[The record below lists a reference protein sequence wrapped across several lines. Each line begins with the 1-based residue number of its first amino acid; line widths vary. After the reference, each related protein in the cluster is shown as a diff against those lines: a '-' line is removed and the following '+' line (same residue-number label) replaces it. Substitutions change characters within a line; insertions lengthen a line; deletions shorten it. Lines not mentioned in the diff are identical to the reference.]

1 MKNPVILIVEDHKN
15 IRKIISSC
23 LQSEG
28 YHTMEVETGEK
39 ALRLLRAFED
49 IKLVLMDIGLPGMSG
64 LDAIKS
70 MKEIRKKRSFQV
82 CFISAHSE
90 KSDILEAI
98 RSGGD
103 DYIVKPMDID
113 TLLEKVQNI
122 LKKANTRKIV

>member
-64 LDAIKS
+64 IDAIKS
-70 MKEIRKKRSFQV
+70 MKEIRKKRFFQV